1 MALRTIVQDGDPILK
16 KVCRPVTEFNAR
28 LAQLIDDMKETLVDA
43 CGLGLAAPQVGVMRR
58 VCIVVDLPPEDD
70 GAAPEEGEEPEYR
83 FIELVNPEIIDR
95 QGSVGLYEGC
105 LSFPG
110 HNGYIKRPEQVT
122 VRAFDRDG
130 NEFTATRTGM
140 TARAICHEC
149 DHLDGVTIMELA
161 EYFYEDQEPEEDTEE
176 DAGE

>member
-1 MALRTIVQDGDPILK
+1 MALRTIVQDGDPIRK

-110 HNGYIKRPEQVT
+110 HNGYIERPEQVT

-161 EYFYEDQEPEEDTEE
+161 EYFYEDQEPEEDAEE

>member
-28 LAQLIDDMKETLVDA
+28 LAQLSDDMKETLVDA

-110 HNGYIKRPEQVT
+110 HNGYIERPEQVT

-161 EYFYEDQEPEEDTEE
+161 EYFYEDQEPEEDAEE

>member
-1 MALRTIVQDGDPILK
+1 MALRNIVKEGDEVLRK
-16 KVCRPVTEFNAR
+16 KCRAVDK
-28 LAQLIDDMKETLVDA
+28 IDDRILTILDDMAETLYDSGGV
-43 CGLGLAAPQVGVMRR
+43 GLAAPQVGILRR
-58 VCIVVDLPPEDD
+58 IVVIDV
-70 GAAPEEGEEPEYR
+70 GEGL
-83 FIELVNPEIIDR
+83 IELVNPEIIDR

-110 HNGYIKRPEQVT
+110 HNGYIERPEQVT

-161 EYFYEDQEPEEDTEE
+161 EYFYEDQEPEEDAEE

>member
-16 KVCRPVTEFNAR
+16 KVCRPVTDFNAR
-28 LAQLIDDMKETLVDA
+28 LGQLIDDMKETLVEA

-58 VCIVVDLPPEDD
+58 VCIVVDLPPQDD
-70 GAAPEEGEEPEYR
+70 GAAPEEGEEPEYK

-110 HNGYIKRPEQVT
+110 HNGYIERPEQVT

-130 NEFTATRTGM
+130 NEFTLTRTGM
-140 TARAICHEC
+140 TARAICHER
-149 DHLDGVTIMELA
+149 DHLDGVTIMDLA
-161 EYFYEDQEPEEDTEE
+161 EYFYEDQEHGAEDEGDAEE
-176 DAGE
+176 

>member
-110 HNGYIKRPEQVT
+110 HNGYIERPEQVT

>member
-58 VCIVVDLPPEDD
+58 VCIVVDLPPVDA

-110 HNGYIKRPEQVT
+110 HNGYIERPEQVT

-161 EYFYEDQEPEEDTEE
+161 EYFYEDQEPEEDAEE

>member
-110 HNGYIKRPEQVT
+110 HNGYIERPEQVT

-161 EYFYEDQEPEEDTEE
+161 EYFYEDQEPEEDAEE

>member
-161 EYFYEDQEPEEDTEE
+161 EYFYEDQEPEEDAEE

>member
-16 KVCRPVTEFNAR
+16 KVCRPVTDFNAR
-28 LAQLIDDMKETLVDA
+28 LGQLIDDMKETLVEA

-70 GAAPEEGEEPEYR
+70 GAAPEEGEEPEYK

-110 HNGYIKRPEQVT
+110 HNGYIERPEQVT

-161 EYFYEDQEPEEDTEE
+161 EYFYEDQEPEEDAEE